1 MYFLQEAIAA
11 APFLVIAFI
20 VAIVMIIVTG
30 YVLYTWARRKKYGDE
45 APPGRI
51 GPVTFIVMVVLVI
64 LLLAGCGWL
73 CGIKYD

>member
-1 MYFLQEAIAA
+1 
-11 APFLVIAFI
+11 
-20 VAIVMIIVTG
+20 MIIVTG
-30 YVLYTWARRKKYGDE
+30 YVLYTWTRRKKYGDE

-51 GPVTFIVMVVLVI
+51 GPVTFVVMVVLVI